1 MKTAKCVFEVA
12 CIIVSLKLYILPFKT
27 KNKCIYRTI
36 FCKNKE
42 ANNSLFL
49 PTMPQTNYAKLNS
62 FQVNAAEN
70 FAMGII
76 KDQL

>member
-1 MKTAKCVFEVA
+1 MYN
-12 CIIVSLKLYILPFKT
+12 CITKVIYYHLRL
-27 KNKCIYRTI
+27 KNKCRTI

-42 ANNSLFL
+42 ANNRLFL

>member
-1 MKTAKCVFEVA
+1 MYN
-12 CIIVSLKLYILPFKT
+12 CITKIIYYHLRLKNNIEPSSV
-27 KNKCIYRTI
+27 
-36 FCKNKE
+36 KNKE
-42 ANNSLFL
+42 ANDRLFL

>member
-1 MKTAKCVFEVA
+1 MYWRK
-12 CIIVSLKLYILPFKT
+12 
-27 KNKCIYRTI
+27 TI

-42 ANNSLFL
+42 ANNRLCL
-49 PTMPQTNYAKLNS
+49 PNLPQTNYAKLNS

>member
-1 MKTAKCVFEVA
+1 MYN
-12 CIIVSLKLYILPFKT
+12 CITKVIFYHLRLKI
-27 KNKCIYRTI
+27 NVYRTTV
-36 FCKNKE
+36 FKNEE
-42 ANNSLFL
+42 ANNRLFL
-49 PTMPQTNYAKLNS
+49 PTLPQTNYAKLNS

>member
-1 MKTAKCVFEVA
+1 MYNCITKVIYYHLRLKINVYAKNHF
-12 CIIVSLKLYILPFKT
+12 L
-27 KNKCIYRTI
+27 
-36 FCKNKE
+36 KNKE
-42 ANNSLFL
+42 ANNRLFL

>member
-1 MKTAKCVFEVA
+1 MYWRK
-12 CIIVSLKLYILPFKT
+12 
-27 KNKCIYRTI
+27 TI
-36 FCKNKE
+36 FCKNRE
-42 ANNSLFL
+42 ANNRLFL
-49 PTMPQTNYAKLNS
+49 PTMPQTNYSKLNS

>member
-1 MKTAKCVFEVA
+1 MYN
-12 CIIVSLKLYILPFKT
+12 CITKVIYYHLRLKI
-27 KNKCIYRTI
+27 NVYRTI
-36 FCKNKE
+36 FFRNKE
-42 ANNSLFL
+42 ANNRLFL

>member
-1 MKTAKCVFEVA
+1 MYN
-12 CIIVSLKLYILPFKT
+12 CIT
-27 KNKCIYRTI
+27 KNIYYHLRLKINVLAKYRTI

-42 ANNSLFL
+42 ANNRLFL

>member
-1 MKTAKCVFEVA
+1 MYN
-12 CIIVSLKLYILPFKT
+12 CITKIIYYHLRL
-27 KNKCIYRTI
+27 KNKCIGEI
-36 FCKNKE
+36 FVYS
-42 ANNSLFL
+42 NNRLSIIL
-49 PTMPQTNYAKLNS
+49 PQTKYAKLNS

>member
-1 MKTAKCVFEVA
+1 M
-12 CIIVSLKLYILPFKT
+12 YIELSSV
-27 KNKCIYRTI
+27 
-36 FCKNKE
+36 KNKE
-42 ANNSLFL
+42 ANNRLFL
-49 PTMPQTNYAKLNS
+49 PTMPQTKLNS

>member
-1 MKTAKCVFEVA
+1 MYN
-12 CIIVSLKLYILPFKT
+12 CITKVIYYHLRLKINVS
-27 KNKCIYRTI
+27 NI
-36 FCKNKE
+36 FFINKE
-42 ANNSLFL
+42 ANNRLFL

>member
-1 MKTAKCVFEVA
+1 MYN
-12 CIIVSLKLYILPFKT
+12 CITKIIYYHLRLK
-27 KNKCIYRTI
+27 IYRTI

-42 ANNSLFL
+42 ANNRLCL
-49 PTMPQTNYAKLNS
+49 PNLPQTNYAKLNS

>member
-1 MKTAKCVFEVA
+1 M
-12 CIIVSLKLYILPFKT
+12 
-27 KNKCIYRTI
+27 YRTI

-42 ANNSLFL
+42 ANNRLFL

>member
-1 MKTAKCVFEVA
+1 MTAKCVFEVA
-12 CIIVSLKLYILPFKT
+12 CIIVSLKLYVT
-27 KNKCIYRTI
+27 IYRTI

-42 ANNSLFL
+42 ANNRLFL

>member
-1 MKTAKCVFEVA
+1 MYN
-12 CIIVSLKLYILPFKT
+12 CITKVIYYHLRLKI
-27 KNKCIYRTI
+27 NVYRTI

-42 ANNSLFL
+42 ANNRLFL

>member
-1 MKTAKCVFEVA
+1 MYN
-12 CIIVSLKLYILPFKT
+12 CITKVIYYHLSLKT
-27 KNKCIYRTI
+27 YRTI

-42 ANNSLFL
+42 ANNRLFL
-49 PTMPQTNYAKLNS
+49 PTLPQTNYAKLNS

>member
-1 MKTAKCVFEVA
+1 MYN
-12 CIIVSLKLYILPFKT
+12 CITKVIYYHLRLY
-27 KNKCIYRTI
+27 KNVYRII

-42 ANNSLFL
+42 ANNRLFL

>member
-1 MKTAKCVFEVA
+1 MYN
-12 CIIVSLKLYILPFKT
+12 CITKVIYYHLRL
-27 KNKCIYRTI
+27 KNKCIGEI
-36 FCKNKE
+36 FLYS
-42 ANNSLFL
+42 NNRLFL
-49 PTMPQTNYAKLNS
+49 PNLPQTKYAKLNS

>member
-1 MKTAKCVFEVA
+1 MYN
-12 CIIVSLKLYILPFKT
+12 CITKIIYYHLRLKNIEPSSV
-27 KNKCIYRTI
+27 
-36 FCKNKE
+36 KNKE
-42 ANNSLFL
+42 TNNRLFL

>member
-1 MKTAKCVFEVA
+1 MTAKYVFEVA
-12 CIIVSLKLYILPFKT
+12 CIIVSLKSKFKT
-27 KNKCIYRTI
+27 KKCIGEI

-42 ANNSLFL
+42 ANLRLFL

>member
-1 MKTAKCVFEVA
+1 MYNCITKVIHYHLRLKT
-12 CIIVSLKLYILPFKT
+12 
-27 KNKCIYRTI
+27 YRII

-42 ANNSLFL
+42 ANNRLFL

>member
-1 MKTAKCVFEVA
+1 MYN
-12 CIIVSLKLYILPFKT
+12 CITKVIYYHLRLKINVLT
-27 KNKCIYRTI
+27 KI

-42 ANNSLFL
+42 ANNRLFL
-49 PTMPQTNYAKLNS
+49 PTMPQTNYSKLNS

>member
-1 MKTAKCVFEVA
+1 MYN
-12 CIIVSLKLYILPFKT
+12 CITKIIYYHLRL
-27 KNKCIYRTI
+27 KNKCIGEI
-36 FCKNKE
+36 PSSVKNKE
-42 ANNSLFL
+42 ANDRLFL